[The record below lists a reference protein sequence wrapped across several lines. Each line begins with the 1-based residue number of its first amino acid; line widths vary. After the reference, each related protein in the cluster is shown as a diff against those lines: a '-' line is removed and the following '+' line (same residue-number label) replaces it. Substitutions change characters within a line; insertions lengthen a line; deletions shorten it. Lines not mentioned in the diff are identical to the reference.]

1 VARGT
6 TDLRRSDATAAN
18 ETFVVKAT
26 HAGGV
31 IKLFTCLLAYDF
43 QCTMLMPEGTAR
55 GLLPLQTGT
64 ADIIFG
70 SSSVPAT
77 PGAPVQ
83 HGFVG
88 ALEELQFNRISKE
101 NVTAHL
107 FNEPGSGCTN
117 YYIWDFTRPAART
130 HWAKSIADVYNTVR
144 PVASQ
149 WDGSEFQ
156 IALNPWGL
164 PHSSRTLGQD
174 RNEYFLRATMEAF
187 MESHKLWNEP
197 VAVEF
202 SFSPSG
208 LGPWSGDMTPF
219 ADEGRIKPSADLCDA
234 GNGGV
239 TDGNGW
245 HMEMLEKM
253 MLSGTTYNAYS
264 TPIVWLKTPNGADC
278 WLGKLVATG
287 MAPQVSGCHYS
298 IPLSPSQHAIC
309 DPVVPRVKFWLEL
322 FREFGAATESSV
334 QLLHEKIFFVGLEG
348 GTDQSVA
355 HFSVYVGNTTQAM
368 IPPVPN
374 NSTLIVCQ
382 SFGVP
387 FANLSLPGGGNTA
400 LNMFAA
406 SNTTIFMSGGFWTL
420 NNANMLETITS
431 VDGTHSSHRW
441 VFPLKVS
448 GAQRHL
454 VELKVRERVSYTVGP
469 GPVALKLD
477 GSELSFEITSS
488 SVNDPI
494 KSKTFEVSAV
504 EGAPPNANWLLMET
518 VAGPQFSGLPFGAA
532 ADRPPPHCEWWQAT
546 YHHFSYS
553 GTCVTHGTPCAG
565 TAIPGDTMNNKCEPR
580 GSELRVSTNF
590 MGLASLELAGDWYFL

>member
-1 VARGT
+1 
-6 TDLRRSDATAAN
+6 
-18 ETFVVKAT
+18 
-26 HAGGV
+26 
-31 IKLFTCLLAYDF
+31 
-43 QCTMLMPEGTAR
+43 
-55 GLLPLQTGT
+55 
-64 ADIIFG
+64 
-70 SSSVPAT
+70 
-77 PGAPVQ
+77 
-83 HGFVG
+83 
-88 ALEELQFNRISKE
+88 
-101 NVTAHL
+101 
-107 FNEPGSGCTN
+107 
-117 YYIWDFTRPAART
+117 
-130 HWAKSIADVYNTVR
+130 
-144 PVASQ
+144 
-149 WDGSEFQ
+149 
-156 IALNPWGL
+156 
-164 PHSSRTLGQD
+164 
-174 RNEYFLRATMEAF
+174 
-187 MESHKLWNEP
+187 
-197 VAVEF
+197 
-202 SFSPSG
+202 
-208 LGPWSGDMTPF
+208 
-219 ADEGRIKPSADLCDA
+219 
-234 GNGGV
+234 
-239 TDGNGW
+239 
-245 HMEMLEKM
+245 
-253 MLSGTTYNAYS
+253 
-264 TPIVWLKTPNGADC
+264 
-278 WLGKLVATG
+278 
-287 MAPQVSGCHYS
+287 
-298 IPLSPSQHAIC
+298 
-309 DPVVPRVKFWLEL
+309 
-322 FREFGAATESSV
+322 
-334 QLLHEKIFFVGLEG
+334 
-348 GTDQSVA
+348 
-355 HFSVYVGNTTQAM
+355 M